1 MPGILFYAANNL
13 DLEVEMSNP
22 WRNVQFIRALE
33 SQKDKLIEWGPL
45 YTTAVGLAL
54 KDKNN
59 G

>member
-13 DLEVEMSNP
+13 DLEVEMANP
-22 WRNVQFIRALE
+22 WENVQFIKALE
-33 SQKDKLIEWGPL
+33 PQKDKLIEMGPL